1 MNESAL
7 MIMLRLVHI
16 FSGIFWAGSVAL
28 LVWFILPA
36 QLVLGRGAM
45 PFMQELM
52 MRRRLR
58 VYVTIAMIVT
68 LLSGLAM
75 YARLAM
81 TTHGQWAG
89 STPGKVLGIGALA
102 AIIAGGIGGSVGA
115 STARKMSQLGAKIHA
130 SGGPPTDDQVAEAAA
145 TIGRFRSA
153 LRIVALL
160 LIVAIA
166 AMASFRY
173 L

>member
-7 MIMLRLVHI
+7 MIVLRLIHI

-115 STARKMSQLGAKIHA
+115 STARKSTRRDAVGERA
-130 SGGPPTDDQVAEAAA
+130 D
-145 TIGRFRSA
+145 GRGVCGRRDRRGRRDRGSVRRRRSV
-153 LRIVALL
+153 R
-160 LIVAIA
+160 
-166 AMASFRY
+166 RG
-173 L
+173 